1 MDQNDVLKT
10 TGEEEGKEESTN
22 MMEALLAEEGL
33 TIDFPK
39 RGEIRK
45 GTIASISDGQILVS
59 VRAKSEGILAGKEL
73 DSIDD
78 ETVESWEVG
87 DEIKVFVVT
96 PEDSNGNLILSF
108 TRALEEENWQTAE
121 ELLES
126 DESFLSKIE
135 GYNKGG
141 LLVPLGTIRGFVPA
155 SQIGLGRRLTITGNS
170 PDERYSEMVGEE
182 IEVCVIEVDRERR
195 RLILSER
202 AASSETRDSIKERVI
217 EELEEGEVR
226 TGRVTSLA
234 DFGAFVNINGADG
247 LVHLSE
253 LSWEHI
259 NHPSEVLEVG
269 QEVEVKVI
277 SIDQDRKRIGLS
289 IRRLKDDPWDDQIE
303 VLTEG
308 QLVEGKITRLTNFG
322 AFARLLLDGI
332 EGDLEGLIHISEI
345 SERRIEHPKEILNE
359 GEVVTLRIIKIEEDT
374 HRIGLSMRRVDSP
387 AYTDLDWKTLTDEFD
402 VEDLS
407 EELSEAKEKAEETAE
422 DLVEE
427 AKEKVEETKE
437 QADEDIE
444 DSAEEAK
451 EKVDETLEKAKD
463 TKELVEET
471 VEDLADDAEE
481 QVEETLE
488 KVKKTKEQVEETV
501 EDLADDTEEKVD
513 ETLEKVKD
521 TKEQAEETVEDLA
534 NDAEEQ
540 VEETLEKAKDT
551 KEQAEEAVED
561 IADDAEEQVEEAL
574 EKVKETKE
582 QVEETVEDLADDT
595 EELVDE
601 AVEDVK
607 AELEPEDS
615 SEKEKAE

>member
-1 MDQNDVLKT
+1 MDQNEVVKT
-10 TGEEEGKEESTN
+10 TGEEESTDQSSN
-22 MMEALLAEEGL
+22 KMEALLAEEGL

-59 VRAKSEGILAGKEL
+59 VGAKSEGILAGQEL

-87 DEIKVFVVT
+87 DEIKVYVVT

-126 DESFLSKIE
+126 EDSYTSKIE

-170 PDERYSEMVGEE
+170 PEERYSEMVGEE
-182 IEVCVIEVDRERR
+182 IEVCVIEVDRDRR

-217 EELEEGEVR
+217 DELEEGEIR

-253 LSWEHI
+253 LSWDHI

-269 QEVEVKVI
+269 QEIKVKVI
-277 SIDQDRKRIGLS
+277 SIDEDRKRIGLS
-289 IRRLKDDPWDDQIE
+289 IRRLKDDPWEDQIE
-303 VLTEG
+303 ELTEG

-322 AFARLLLDGI
+322 AFARLLLDDV

-345 SERRIEHPKEILNE
+345 SERRIEHPKEILHE
-359 GEVVTLRIIKIEEDT
+359 GDVVTLRIIKIEEDT

-402 VEDLS
+402 VEELS
-407 EELSEAKEKAEETAE
+407 EELSEEIEEEEKTE
-422 DLVEE
+422 
-427 AKEKVEETKE
+427 
-437 QADEDIE
+437 
-444 DSAEEAK
+444 
-451 EKVDETLEKAKD
+451 
-463 TKELVEET
+463 
-471 VEDLADDAEE
+471 EE
-481 QVEETLE
+481 QVEASI
-488 KVKKTKEQVEETV
+488 EQEEEPEDEAAADEAEDVEVEET
-501 EDLADDTEEKVD
+501 E
-513 ETLEKVKD
+513 
-521 TKEQAEETVEDLA
+521 
-534 NDAEEQ
+534 EEQ
-540 VEETLEKAKDT
+540 VEASV
-551 KEQAEEAVED
+551 EQEE
-561 IADDAEEQVEEAL
+561 
-574 EKVKETKE
+574 
-582 QVEETVEDLADDT
+582 
-595 EELVDE
+595 
-601 AVEDVK
+601 
-607 AELEPEDS
+607 EPED
-615 SEKEKAE
+615 ETAADEAEDVDEEEAEAEDDNNDDDEEEEEESAD

>member
-1 MDQNDVLKT
+1 MNQNDVVET
-10 TGEEEGKEESTN
+10 AGEEENQEQSSNK
-22 MMEALLAEEGL
+22 MEALLAEEGL

-45 GTIASISDGQILVS
+45 GTIASISDGQILIS
-59 VRAKSEGILAGKEL
+59 VGAKSEGILAGKEL

-87 DEIKVFVVT
+87 DKIKVYVVT

-108 TRALEEENWQTAE
+108 TRALDEENWQTAE

-126 DESFLSKIE
+126 EGSYTSKIE

-170 PDERYSEMVGEE
+170 PEERYSEMVGEE
-182 IEVCVIEVDRERR
+182 IEVCVIEVDRDRR

-217 EELEEGEVR
+217 DELEEGEIR

-253 LSWEHI
+253 LSWDHI

-269 QEVEVKVI
+269 QEVKVKVI

-289 IRRLKDDPWDDQIE
+289 IRRLKDDPWDEQIGT
-303 VLTEG
+303 LTEG

-322 AFARLLLDGI
+322 AFARLILEDI
-332 EGDLEGLIHISEI
+332 DGDLEGLIHISEI
-345 SERRIEHPKEILNE
+345 SERRIEHPKEVLKD
-359 GEVVTLRIIKIEEDT
+359 GDVVTLRIIKIEEDT

-402 VEDLS
+402 VEELS
-407 EELSEAKEKAEETAE
+407 EELIEKDQETEEKPTEEVLEDIEKAEDSVEVETE
-422 DLVEE
+422 ETTTDVGSKEEEEEEEEEKDSTPVDEVEE
-427 AKEKVEETKE
+427 VEEKVEEEK
-437 QADEDIE
+437 DE
-444 DSAEEAK
+444 EEN
-451 EKVDETLEKAKD
+451 VH
-463 TKELVEET
+463 
-471 VEDLADDAEE
+471 
-481 QVEETLE
+481 
-488 KVKKTKEQVEETV
+488 
-501 EDLADDTEEKVD
+501 
-513 ETLEKVKD
+513 
-521 TKEQAEETVEDLA
+521 
-534 NDAEEQ
+534 
-540 VEETLEKAKDT
+540 
-551 KEQAEEAVED
+551 
-561 IADDAEEQVEEAL
+561 
-574 EKVKETKE
+574 
-582 QVEETVEDLADDT
+582 
-595 EELVDE
+595 
-601 AVEDVK
+601 
-607 AELEPEDS
+607 
-615 SEKEKAE
+615 

>member
-1 MDQNDVLKT
+1 MDQNEVVKT
-10 TGEEEGKEESTN
+10 TGEEESGDESIN
-22 MMEALLAEEGL
+22 KMEALLAEEGL

-59 VRAKSEGILAGKEL
+59 VGAKSEGILAGKEL
-73 DSIDD
+73 DSIED

-96 PEDSNGNLILSF
+96 PEDSNGNLILSY

-126 DESFLSKIE
+126 EDSFTSKIE

-170 PDERYSEMVGEE
+170 PEERYSEMVGEE
-182 IEVCVIEVDRERR
+182 IEVCVIEVDRDRR

-217 EELEEGEVR
+217 DELEEGEVR

-269 QEVEVKVI
+269 QEVKVKVI
-277 SIDQDRKRIGLS
+277 SIDEDRKRIGLS
-289 IRRLKDDPWDDQIE
+289 IRRLKDDPWEDQIE
-303 VLTEG
+303 ELTEG

-322 AFARLLLDGI
+322 AFARLLLEDI

-345 SERRIEHPKEILNE
+345 SERRIEHPKEVLHE
-359 GEVVTLRIIKIEEDT
+359 GDVVTLRIIKIEEDT

-402 VEDLS
+402 VEELS
-407 EELSEAKEKAEETAE
+407 EELPEEIKEEGETE
-422 DLVEE
+422 
-427 AKEKVEETKE
+427 
-437 QADEDIE
+437 
-444 DSAEEAK
+444 
-451 EKVDETLEKAKD
+451 
-463 TKELVEET
+463 
-471 VEDLADDAEE
+471 EE
-481 QVEETLE
+481 QVEASVEQEEETTE
-488 KVKKTKEQVEETV
+488 EEEPEEEETV
-501 EDLADDTEEKVD
+501 
-513 ETLEKVKD
+513 
-521 TKEQAEETVEDLA
+521 
-534 NDAEEQ
+534 
-540 VEETLEKAKDT
+540 
-551 KEQAEEAVED
+551 
-561 IADDAEEQVEEAL
+561 
-574 EKVKETKE
+574 
-582 QVEETVEDLADDT
+582 
-595 EELVDE
+595 VDE
-601 AVEDVK
+601 AEEIEAEEVEAEEDVEEES
-607 AELEPEDS
+607 A
-615 SEKEKAE
+615 EKAPADEAEDLEEDLEEAEAEEEEEEEEEESAD

>member
-1 MDQNDVLKT
+1 MDQNEVVKT
-10 TGEEEGKEESTN
+10 TGDEESKEQSSN
-22 MMEALLAEEGL
+22 KMEALLAEEGL

-59 VRAKSEGILAGKEL
+59 VGAKSEGILAGKEL

-126 DESFLSKIE
+126 EDSFTSTIE

-170 PDERYSEMVGEE
+170 PEERYSEMVGEE
-182 IEVCVIEVDRERR
+182 IEVCVIEVDRDRR

-217 EELEEGEVR
+217 DELEEGEIR

-253 LSWEHI
+253 LSWDHI

-269 QEVEVKVI
+269 QEIKVKVI
-277 SIDQDRKRIGLS
+277 SIDEDRKRIGLS
-289 IRRLKDDPWDDQIE
+289 IRRLKDDPWEDQIE
-303 VLTEG
+303 ELTEG

-322 AFARLLLDGI
+322 AFARLLLEDV

-345 SERRIEHPKEILNE
+345 SERRIEHPKEVLHE
-359 GEVVTLRIIKIEEDT
+359 GDVVTLRIIKIEEDT

-402 VEDLS
+402 VEELA
-407 EELSEAKEKAEETAE
+407 EELPEK
-422 DLVEE
+422 
-427 AKEKVEETKE
+427 
-437 QADEDIE
+437 
-444 DSAEEAK
+444 
-451 EKVDETLEKAKD
+451 LE
-463 TKELVEET
+463 
-471 VEDLADDAEE
+471 EE
-481 QVEETLE
+481 QVEAS
-488 KVKKTKEQVEETV
+488 VEQEEDATEQDEPEAAEADVEEAEDV
-501 EDLADDTEEKVD
+501 EESEE
-513 ETLEKVKD
+513 E
-521 TKEQAEETVEDLA
+521 
-534 NDAEEQ
+534 DAEEI
-540 VEETLEKAKDT
+540 E
-551 KEQAEEAVED
+551 
-561 IADDAEEQVEEAL
+561 
-574 EKVKETKE
+574 
-582 QVEETVEDLADDT
+582 T
-595 EELVDE
+595 EE
-601 AVEDVK
+601 
-607 AELEPEDS
+607 EP
-615 SEKEKAE
+615 SEEEEEEENAD